1 MELIWQY
8 LQSVEPE
15 MARQSPY
22 GQAWTR
28 GMQALSQAQEAE
40 NTLDF
45 SAYEEAFNAFLE
57 ALSLHPDRYEA
68 YLGLTYWLILLG
80 DESAALH
87 YSRQT
92 QELAPAVSEIQEMLT
107 LLESSHLL
115 NSLLHDVERLHQH
128 AGWQPDADQAQL
140 PLSLTTF
147 ITQSELL
154 LRGHHQLLQLEMTQ
168 GLFQRL
174 DQLHSRLHGLEA
186 LYQVLQ
192 GHLSLL
198 ADPELRERLQNRLDV
213 LAYDLECLEHLEAQF
228 DKMHAFQKDVQQL
241 FRELTRSF
249 IRLRVQREAALSE
262 SLNALQAFQ
271 TRLAALQLQLNAFEP
286 EALKRQTRQLS
297 GWEHLQQ
304 QRDQFLALLQ
314 SLKKH

>member
-1 MELIWQY
+1 
-8 LQSVEPE
+8 

-22 GQAWTR
+22 GLAWTR
-28 GMQALSQAQEAE
+28 GMQALSKAQEPDHSP
-40 NTLDF
+40 DF
-45 SAYEEAFNAFLE
+45 TVYDDALQAFLE
-57 ALSLHPDRYEA
+57 ALALAPDRYEA

-92 QELAPAVSEIQEMLT
+92 QELAPAVNEIHEMLS
-107 LLESSHLL
+107 LLESSHRL

-128 AGWQPDADQAQL
+128 VGGQPDPGQERVL
-140 PLSLTTF
+140 PLALNTF
-147 ITQSELL
+147 ITQTEHL

-168 GLFQRL
+168 GLFRRL

-198 ADPELRERLQNRLDV
+198 ADADLRERLHNRLDV

-228 DKMHAFQKDVQQL
+228 DKMHRFQKDVQQL

-249 IRLRVQREAALSE
+249 IRLRVQRDAVLGESISDLQGFQARLS
-262 SLNALQAFQ
+262 
-271 TRLAALQLQLNAFEP
+271 ALQLQLEAFEP
-286 EALKRQTRQLS
+286 EALRRQTRQVS
-297 GWEHLQQ
+297 GWDHLLQ

-314 SLKKH
+314 HFKR